1 MREIV
6 FNRAPNSIP
15 FKLGHSASRG
25 FAYYLFLFYNIDR
38 YVLRVAVPCLRLRYG
53 GISYSRWHT
62 EGFVDRNA
70 AYGIAVRNICGT
82 P

>member
-1 MREIV
+1 MRVVV
-6 FNRAPNSIP
+6 FNRVPNSIP
-15 FKLGHSASRG
+15 FKFGHSVPCG

-38 YVLRVAVPCLRLRYG
+38 YVLRVAVPCLRLRNG

-62 EGFVDRNA
+62 EGFVNRNA
-70 AYGIAVRNICGT
+70 AYRIAVRNVRGA